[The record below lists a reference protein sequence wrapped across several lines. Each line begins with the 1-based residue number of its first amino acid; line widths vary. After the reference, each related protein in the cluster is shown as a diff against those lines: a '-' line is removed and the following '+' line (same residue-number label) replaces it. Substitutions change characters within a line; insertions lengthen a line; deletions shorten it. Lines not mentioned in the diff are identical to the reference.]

1 MSYQYFFDKEGH
13 NISSVKKQE
22 IDQMYSLTDFLLKSL
37 DNNVSA
43 ISQLLSKLYDL
54 KENTLRIYLSRRSF
68 LRAGR
73 RKFYLAILDDFCER
87 YNSVEK
93 VKQIY
98 YKTVFGVKGEC
109 KPLREVLKERKNIR
123 YPHFA
128 IDKIKKKC
136 PNKILISTKNPS
148 HNKQFIC
155 KDAVEDAN
163 LVLDY
168 LDHKTKDIWNHA
180 IALRNELVMHFKSK
194 ADFCWYLADIS
205 DLTQNAIYTT
215 LFYRIDNK
223 KFSNRKIDVALK
235 YLELL
240 KKVKREKE
248 L

>member
-1 MSYQYFFDKEGH
+1 
-13 NISSVKKQE
+13 
-22 IDQMYSLTDFLLKSL
+22 MYSLTDFLLKSL

-68 LRAGR
+68 SRAGR

-155 KDAVEDAN
+155 KDAV
-163 LVLDY
+163 
-168 LDHKTKDIWNHA
+168 
-180 IALRNELVMHFKSK
+180 
-194 ADFCWYLADIS
+194 DFCWYLADIS

-240 KKVKREKE
+240 KKVKKEKE
-248 L
+248 LETNLK